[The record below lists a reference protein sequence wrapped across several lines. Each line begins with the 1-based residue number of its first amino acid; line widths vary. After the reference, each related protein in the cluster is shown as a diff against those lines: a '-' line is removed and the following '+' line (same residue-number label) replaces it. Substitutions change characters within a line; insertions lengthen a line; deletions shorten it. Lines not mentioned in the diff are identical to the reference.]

1 MKSGAIDSCELFF
14 GATGLPVFCFDPEN
28 NLIAWYPLWLKKTK
42 PDLSGLRFDRSRNP
56 DAITTESQG
65 IYGQIRLP
73 DGSSVVVGPAYS
85 EAVNDEIA
93 RCYIRETKIPAGK
106 WDLAYATLVQ
116 TDRMNFQKFTRELAL
131 LYHCLT
137 GQKIAIAEHFN
148 FRDLDKRQAMNA
160 EDTRQAVEE
169 KEVCIYNT
177 YEFERKFYAQVQQGD
192 VEKLLNFMI
201 QYNTA
206 NFNRVHLA
214 DHPLRNAKNRFILGA
229 AKLQALAAFPGKL
242 APEIAYQMT
251 DDYILEAE
259 KADSI
264 AEIERLEYVMTTDFC
279 RRIGNSRAP
288 TGISQ
293 EIYTCMNFIREH
305 TNERLSVN
313 DVADHL
319 GKSLSYLHTHFKEET
334 GFSVRDYIMVSKL
347 EEAARLLKFSERSLA
362 DISSYLCF
370 SSQSYFQNVFKKEY
384 GLTPMQYRQENQI

>member
-1 MKSGAIDSCELFF
+1 MKSGILDSCELFF
-14 GATGLPVFCFDPEN
+14 GATGLPVFLFDPEKT
-28 NLIAWYPLWLKKTK
+28 LIAWYPLWMKKTK
-42 PDLSGLRFDRSRNP
+42 PDLSGLGFDEDRNP
-56 DAITTESQG
+56 DAFTTESQG

-73 DGSSVVVGPAYS
+73 DGSRVVVGPAYS
-85 EAVNDEIA
+85 EAVNDEIT

-116 TDRMNFQKFTRELAL
+116 ADKMNYQKFTRELAL

-137 GQKIAIAEHFN
+137 GQKIAIADHFH
-148 FRDLDKRQAMNA
+148 FRELDEGHTLDA
-160 EDTRQAVEE
+160 ENTRQAV
-169 KEVCIYNT
+169 KETRVCHNT
-177 YEFERKFYAQVQQGD
+177 YEYEQKFYAQVREGD
-192 VEKLLNFMI
+192 GEKLLNFLI
-201 QYNTA
+201 QYNPS
-206 NFNRVHLA
+206 NFNRGHLA
-214 DHPLRNAKNRFILGA
+214 EHPLRNAKNRFILAA

-242 APEIAYQMT
+242 NPETAYQMT

-259 KADSI
+259 KAGSI
-264 AEIERLEYVMTTDFC
+264 GEIERLEYVMTMDFC
-279 RRIGNSRAP
+279 RRIGDSRAP
-288 TGISQ
+288 NGISP
-293 EIYTCMNFIREH
+293 EVYACMNFIREH

-384 GLTPMQYRQENQI
+384 GLTPMQYRKENQI